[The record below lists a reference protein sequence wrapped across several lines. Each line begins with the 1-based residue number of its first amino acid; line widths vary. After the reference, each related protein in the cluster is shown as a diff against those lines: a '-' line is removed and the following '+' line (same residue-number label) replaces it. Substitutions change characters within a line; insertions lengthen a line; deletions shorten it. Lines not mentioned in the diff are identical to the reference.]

1 MESQPD
7 AVSPNSA
14 AAPDGAAGSGGS
26 SRPSSRLPE
35 LVLVVSG
42 AGAADGEFYI
52 QPNLSIGRNPSNTV
66 VLEKGWVG
74 PLHAVV
80 RRDGQGGLML
90 ATMEGADP
98 PQVGGVKQTVIPL
111 RSGVEFTLGAATFR
125 VVHASSVSAA
135 QDIQA
140 SPEPPADSEIPPAG
154 RPEQRQPAAAAQWQG
169 DGKPPAGG
177 GGGARPA
184 AIFSAPELLAVA
196 NSQRAANLFVLV
208 AIVGLAALTGAT
220 CLGVVFPHGVMAVTA
235 TFLPAAVCALDA
247 IFLILLW
254 RMARA
259 TRMFWPWAW
268 VVAAMI
274 PLAGLIVLLVL
285 SRKASAILQSNGVA
299 VGFLGA
305 RAGAIREL
313 RARAGGGRRWW
324 PVGLAALAVALFAAL
339 AVWQLDGGRGA
350 ASEAAGLQAMHQQRY
365 HRAMVD
371 FRKGAAAGSGGA
383 MYALGWLYA
392 NGQGVPRD
400 YAKARA
406 WFERAEQAGPP
417 WAAAIF
423 QRFCTKKHWL
433 AAEQA
438 GNPEAAAAAENAIKQ
453 LPTGN

>member
-14 AAPDGAAGSGGS
+14 ATPDGAAGSGGS
-26 SRPSSRLPE
+26 SGPSSRLPE

-42 AGAADGEFYI
+42 AGATDGEFYI

-98 PQVGGVKQTVIPL
+98 PQVSGVKQTVIPL

-140 SPEPPADSEIPPAG
+140 PPAG
-154 RPEQRQPAAAAQWQG
+154 RPDRKGSAAAAQRQG
-169 DGKPPAGG
+169 TGKPPAKGG
-177 GGGARPA
+177 WRKRIFTTLAGIFGFGYLFAHLAAWLGPGHSPA
-184 AIFSAPELLAVA
+184 AS
-196 NSQRAANLFVLV
+196 
-208 AIVGLAALTGAT
+208 
-220 CLGVVFPHGVMAVTA
+220 GV
-235 TFLPAAVCALDA
+235 
-247 IFLILLW
+247 
-254 RMARA
+254 R
-259 TRMFWPWAW
+259 
-268 VVAAMI
+268 
-274 PLAGLIVLLVL
+274 
-285 SRKASAILQSNGVA
+285 
-299 VGFLGA
+299 
-305 RAGAIREL
+305 
-313 RARAGGGRRWW
+313 
-324 PVGLAALAVALFAAL
+324 
-339 AVWQLDGGRGA
+339 
-350 ASEAAGLQAMHQQRY
+350 AMHQQHY

-371 FRKGAAAGSGGA
+371 FRKGAAAGSGKA
-383 MYALGWLYA
+383 MYSIGVLYA
-392 NGQGVPRD
+392 GGDGVPQDYAKAMEWYRKGAAAGNGDAMYLVGLHYENGQGVPRD